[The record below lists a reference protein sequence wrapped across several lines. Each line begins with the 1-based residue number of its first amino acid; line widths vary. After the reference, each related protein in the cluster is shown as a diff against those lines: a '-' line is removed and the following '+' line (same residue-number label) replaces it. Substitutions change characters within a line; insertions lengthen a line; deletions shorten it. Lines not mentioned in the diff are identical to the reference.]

1 MPETPQIENFKETVS
16 GTKAFRATID
26 IRNYDADFH
35 FESESIV
42 LESSKVTSD
51 HSSQED
57 GDFYDSCVEISHVHY
72 GETIDSSESSGA
84 QKGSSEL
91 DQKHA
96 ASVTIS
102 EGGVITTEY
111 QTSYEDYP
119 SKVTPEH
126 KDSDEWKLH
135 LSSTD
140 SGQQT
145 SSTVITEGRMSTE
158 EYHFPAEDF
167 PTGVISKHRGSDE
180 QKIYTTSKVTSQGHS
195 VPKGYEES
203 QEFETGRMSTKEY
216 QLPQEDFSTMVV
228 SELKDSDKQKLQTS
242 STTISQIAQKESSDT
257 DQQFTTSASITE
269 SGLNTEEYQLPYGGF
284 STTVVSELKGSD
296 QHKLFTSSTVISQG
310 DSAVISQA
318 SLDYEESEEFVT
330 GEEWSLINDAI
341 IAERRMKNR
350 LAMERT
356 VGPDGE
362 IIERLITEEYL
373 SDKSDSSSRRSSVDS
388 ASLTGKEI
396 EKLDPLG
403 LSGDI
408 EKVDSEFKPLT
419 VFTHT
424 LEQDPVYE
432 TETTEYEDT
441 LPDGTIVRRKVIK
454 TNKKQTIIKR
464 VILEGLGEEEPFS
477 DLNSAAM
484 VPHGSS
490 NKQQI
495 TRYSDHSSADPEI
508 STDVQAFEEQLED
521 GTVVRRRVTNT
532 KQQQLTTERL
542 VVSGTGLF
550 ECSKGGEEDVLESLK
565 LLSLPAREED

>member
-1 MPETPQIENFKETVS
+1 MFFSGHLRYCYEFPLPETPQTENFK
-16 GTKAFRATID
+16 GTFDGAKAFRPTIN
-26 IRNYDADFH
+26 IRNYDADFN
-35 FESESIV
+35 FESETISI
-42 LESSKVTSD
+42 ESSKVISD

-57 GDFYDSCVEISHVHY
+57 EDFYDSRVEISHVHY

-84 QKGSSEL
+84 DKESSEL
-91 DQKHA
+91 DQQHTT
-96 ASVTIS
+96 SVMIT
-102 EGGVITTEY
+102 EGGVSTTEY
-111 QTSYEDYP
+111 RTSRKDY
-119 SKVTPEH
+119 SAGVAPEH
-126 KDSDEWKLH
+126 KDSEEWKSY
-135 LSSTD
+135 SSSND

-145 SSTVITEGRMSTE
+145 SSMVITEGSLSTE
-158 EYHFPAEDF
+158 EYHLPAEDF
-167 PTGVISKHRGSDE
+167 ISKHKSSDE
-180 QKIYTTSKVTSQGHS
+180 QKFYATSTVISQGSS
-195 VPKGYEES
+195 VPGGHEES
-203 QEFETGRMSTKEY
+203 HEFETGRMSAKEY
-216 QLPQEDFSTMVV
+216 QFPREDFSTAVV
-228 SELKDSDKQKLQTS
+228 SKHKDFDKQAS
-242 STTISQIAQKESSDT
+242 STTISQIAQKESSDG
-257 DQQFTTSASITE
+257 DQQFTISTNIIE
-269 SGLNTEEYQLPYGGF
+269 SGLT
-284 STTVVSELKGSD
+284 
-296 QHKLFTSSTVISQG
+296 TSSTVISQG
-310 DSAVISQA
+310 DSAVISQGPT
-318 SLDYEESEEFVT
+318 DYEESEEFET
-330 GEEWSLINDAI
+330 GEEWSMINDAI
-341 IAERRMKNR
+341 IAERKTKHR
-350 LAMERT
+350 LAMERS

-388 ASLTGKEI
+388 VSLTGKEI
-396 EKLDPLG
+396 EKLDILG

-424 LEQDPVYE
+424 LEQDPVCE

-477 DLNSAAM
+477 DLNSAAT

-521 GTVVRRRVTNT
+521 GTIIRKRVTNT

-565 LLSLPAREED
+565 LLSLPARED